1 MAKKYIRTVDPEV
14 LKEIEGKNKTA
25 IPNSAI
31 DELSMEAL
39 GAYGAILSRIQFS
52 DIKFNSKEELLTKML
67 EWSPRGSNRK
77 TAEKVWDELVEKGY
91 IEYIQDENGETVN
104 ITYGFEEEEGEQ

>member
-1 MAKKYIRTVDPEV
+1 MAKVYIRTVDADV
-14 LKEIEGKNKTA
+14 IKEIEGTDKIA

-39 GAYGAILSRIQFS
+39 GFYGTLLGHVQFT
-52 DIKFNSKEELLTKML
+52 DIKFKSKEELLNKLL
-67 EWSPRGSNRK
+67 EWSPRESRK
-77 TAEKVWDELVEKGY
+77 KAEKAWDELVEKGY

-104 ITYGFEEEEGEQ
+104 ITYGFEEEEGEE

>member
-1 MAKKYIRTVDPEV
+1 MAKTLIRTVDTEV

-31 DELSMEAL
+31 DGLSMEAL
-39 GAYGAILSRIQFS
+39 GTYGTILSHVQFS
-52 DIKFNSKEELLTKML
+52 DIKFKSKEELLIKML
-67 EWSPRGSNRK
+67 EWSPRNSRK
-77 TAEKVWDELVEKGY
+77 EFEKVWDELVEKGY

>member
-1 MAKKYIRTVDPEV
+1 MAKRLIRSVDPEI

-31 DELSMEAL
+31 DELSIEAG
-39 GAYGAILSRIQFS
+39 GAYVTILCRVQNDNVTF
-52 DIKFNSKEELLTKML
+52 KSKEDLLTKVL
-67 EWSPRGSNRK
+67 EWSPRNTRK
-77 TAEKVWDELVEKGY
+77 DAEKAWDELVEKGY

-104 ITYGFEEEEGEQ
+104 ITYGFEEEDGEK